1 MEKISQVISKV
12 RIPEKINEVL
22 VRIFREINTQML
34 HLKNLDD
41 LMKDMLFYQPQYVS
55 FDKALISTTFYDMN
69 ISPLESISLLSLLIR
84 LNYLDG
90 FEWLLQRC
98 CCNFMKLF
106 DSFFLVEY
114 IDAVE
119 VHYQGLEGIV
129 EYAMTHKNIK
139 IIKILYDDP
148 HISSQFVR

>member
-1 MEKISQVISKV
+1 
-12 RIPEKINEVL
+12 
-22 VRIFREINTQML
+22 
-34 HLKNLDD
+34 
-41 LMKDMLFYQPQYVS
+41 MKDMLFYKPHKVS

-84 LNYLDG
+84 LNYLQA

-114 IDAVE
+114 IDSVE

-129 EYAMTHKNIK
+129 EYAMTHNNIK

>member
-1 MEKISQVISKV
+1 
-12 RIPEKINEVL
+12 
-22 VRIFREINTQML
+22 
-34 HLKNLDD
+34 
-41 LMKDMLFYQPQYVS
+41 MKDMLFYKPQYVS
-55 FDKALISTTFYDMN
+55 FDKTLISTTFYDMN

-84 LNYLDG
+84 LNYLQG
-90 FEWLLQRC
+90 FEWLLRVC

-129 EYAMTHKNIK
+129 EYSMTHKNIK